1 MPRNYKT
8 KTVKKKIKNNK
19 FSIKKKGG
27 MDYIK
32 NLLWR
37 QPPSP
42 INEETNNTDDFSEE
56 QWDYLDAETGLNI
69 YKRDIDDIFYKT
81 SKNYYNYIKE

>member
-1 MPRNYKT
+1 MPRSYKK

-19 FSIKKKGG
+19 CSIKKKGG

-32 NLLWR
+32 TFLWR

-42 INEETNNTDDFSEE
+42 IHEDTNNTDDFSEE
-56 QWDYLDAETGLNI
+56 QWDYLDAET
-69 YKRDIDDIFYKT
+69 
-81 SKNYYNYIKE
+81 